1 MPDDNR
7 PKRHVRFTPN
17 IGTVIFGILFLY
29 IIISGIFYITASHVK
44 SYRVTVGP
52 LAENNT
58 YTGLAVY
65 KEHIYPAE
73 TGGYVSYFAAENEKI
88 QNGGAVYGISTS
100 KRQTIK
106 STVSSKSRSEIQSRV
121 RNFSKSFD
129 PADYH
134 DVYSLNYQIEG
145 VLLNQALSSGDGK
158 ATAGDTTINTS
169 PASGIVVYETDGY
182 ESFNPSKITSEN
194 LDEKNYSQNQL
205 KAGRRVHVGDP
216 IYKLITSE
224 KWSLYIPL
232 SARQV
237 IKLGNLSTVKVKFL
251 KDGVTQNADF
261 SILQPRDGEYYG
273 RLDFD
278 AGVERYLD
286 NRFVDIEL
294 VTNREIGLK
303 VPLSSVVSKSF
314 YVIPKKF
321 AIKDQSSGGIS
332 FKKTTTSSDGKKTT
346 SYVTPDIYDVSGG
359 KYYVDNQD
367 FQNGDIITMDHSS
380 TSRYIIGDTATLE
393 GVYCMNKG
401 YAEFRK
407 TDIIDKNEEYCI
419 VKQGVSYSLSP
430 FDNIVLDASKV
441 KESQITARKG

>member
-1 MPDDNR
+1 MPNRNR
-7 PKRHVRFTPN
+7 PKRHVSFTPN

-29 IIISGIFYITASHVK
+29 IIFSGIFYITASHVK

-65 KEHIYPAE
+65 RERVCSAE
-73 TGGYVSYFAAENEKI
+73 TGGYVSYFAAEDEKI
-88 QNGGAVYGISTS
+88 QDGGAVYGISSS

-106 STVSSKSRSEIQSRV
+106 STVSAKSRSEIQSRV

-182 ESFNPSKITSEN
+182 ESFNPSKITSEDI
-194 LDEKNYSQNQL
+194 DEKNYSQKML
-205 KAGRRVHVGDP
+205 KAGRSVRVGDP
-216 IYKLITSE
+216 VYKLITSE

-237 IKLGNLSTVKVKFL
+237 VKLGNLSTIKVKFL

-261 SILQPRDGEYYG
+261 SIIQPRDGEYYG

-278 AGVERYLD
+278 AGLERYLD
-286 NRFVDIEL
+286 SRFVDIEL

-314 YVIPKKF
+314 YVIPRRF
-321 AIKDQSSGGIS
+321 AIRDASSGSIS
-332 FKKTTTSSDGKKTT
+332 FKKTSTSSDGRKKTM
-346 SYVTPDIYDVSGG
+346 YVTPDIYDVRGG
-359 KYYVDNQD
+359 KYYVDSED
-367 FQNGDIITMDHSS
+367 FKNGDIL
-380 TSRYIIGDTATLE
+380 R
-393 GVYCMNKG
+393 
-401 YAEFRK
+401 
-407 TDIIDKNEEYCI
+407 
-419 VKQGVSYSLSP
+419 
-430 FDNIVLDASKV
+430 
-441 KESQITARKG
+441 